1 MKSDHQQVKDLV
13 QANEDLENYFA
24 NTIIPQL
31 FVDADLILRKYTPP
45 AMKQFNLKE
54 NFIGKPL
61 EEIKENFRFPTIL
74 DNIRTVMQTG
84 KLLEKEIQ
92 TTDMRWYQMNIIPYL
107 VRKINKIDRV
117 IITFVD
123 ITPRILDLKEQ
134 EKMLAEYELLL
145 DTIAH
150 DVKNPI
156 LAMKLSVQLIPKLG
170 EATIDELPKIA
181 SNLEKSLLNLQNVFG
196 WDVRFQVAKPAVSC
210 SRRIARSPEYLRRCK
225 IKPCPAN
232 SQLRG
237 CDLA

>member
-31 FVDADLILRKYTPP
+31 FVNADLILRKYTPP

-107 VRKINKIDRV
+107 LRKINKIDGV

-170 EATIDELPKIA
+170 EATIDELPK
-181 SNLEKSLLNLQNVFG
+181 NSLQ
-196 WDVRFQVAKPAVSC
+196 P
-210 SRRIARSPEYLRRCK
+210 
-225 IKPCPAN
+225 
-232 SQLRG
+232 
-237 CDLA
+237 